1 MGLRRNKDEY
11 WKMELVLTRDQLDQ
25 LTPDNKRIA
34 GNEQDQIRY
43 WEAGGNNKQFHFLTS
58 PEETSIGFA
67 NYTNTNRKGSLLED
81 LDEMNDDDKSLMSTI
96 HDWDTQDRFFFK
108 KGEEL
113 RRLHQKMIAD
123 KKQDLLEQLIQYTT
137 EHDWSKKLAKAAY
150 RVVNEKQIDVTG
162 WRDSALLRD
171 LASVHEKQLE
181 DNGAIDEEYET

>member
-1 MGLRRNKDEY
+1 MGRNGEQGRKETAVDTQERHQRVWLEETGTMGLRRNKDEY

-96 HDWDTQDRFFFK
+96 HDWDTQDRFFF
-108 KGEEL
+108 
-113 RRLHQKMIAD
+113 
-123 KKQDLLEQLIQYTT
+123 
-137 EHDWSKKLAKAAY
+137 
-150 RVVNEKQIDVTG
+150 
-162 WRDSALLRD
+162 
-171 LASVHEKQLE
+171 
-181 DNGAIDEEYET
+181 